1 MAKGNLKV
9 EVFADGADIEQ
20 MKSAY
25 KNKEVDGFTTNPS
38 LMAKAGVTDYKAF
51 AEEAV
56 REIQDASISFEVF
69 SDDLETMEKEAEI
82 LKQYGDN
89 VFVKIPVVNSKGES
103 TISLIKKLSA
113 DNVRLNVTAVYTIEQ
128 VKEITEAVTAGVPT
142 YISVFAGRI
151 ADTGV
156 DPLPLM
162 KESVEVAHSKDGVK
176 LLWASC
182 RELFNVIQADEIGAD
197 IITCPADVVKKVN
210 NNLGRDIN
218 ELSVDTVQGFAKDI
232 QSSGLSIL

>member
-1 MAKGNLKV
+1 MTKLNVK
-9 EVFADGADIEQ
+9 VFADGADIEE

-25 KNKEVDGFTTNPS
+25 KNQLVDGFTTNPS

-51 AEEAV
+51 AEEV
-56 REIQDASISFEVF
+56 VSEIPDASISFEVF
-69 SDDLETMEKEAEI
+69 ADDLPTMEKEAEI

-89 VFVKIPVVNSKGES
+89 VFVKIPIVTTTGES
-103 TISLIKKLSA
+103 TLPLIKRLSSKQ
-113 DNVRLNVTAVYTIEQ
+113 VRLNVTAVYTIEQ
-128 VKEITEAVTAGVPT
+128 VKAITDAVTEGVPT
-142 YISVFAGRI
+142 YVSVFAGRI

-162 KESVEVAHSKDGVK
+162 KESVKVTHSKEGVQ
-176 LLWASC
+176 LLLASC
-182 RELFNVIQADEIGAD
+182 REVYNVIQADEIGAD

-210 NNLGRDIN
+210 NNLGRDIG
-218 ELSVDTVQGFAKDI
+218 ELSVDTVKGFAKDI

>member
-1 MAKGNLKV
+1 MTKLNVK
-9 EVFADGADIEQ
+9 VFADGADIEK

-25 KNKEVDGFTTNPS
+25 KNQLVDGFTTNPS

-51 AEEAV
+51 ADEV
-56 REIQDASISFEVF
+56 VSEIPDASISFEVF
-69 SDDLETMEKEAEI
+69 ADDLPTMEKEAEI

-89 VFVKIPVVNSKGES
+89 VFVKIPIVTTTGES
-103 TISLIKKLSA
+103 TLPLIKRLSSKQ
-113 DNVRLNVTAVYTIEQ
+113 VRLNVTAVYTIEQ
-128 VKEITEAVTAGVPT
+128 VKAITDAVTEGVPT
-142 YISVFAGRI
+142 YVSVFAGRI
-151 ADTGV
+151 ADTGI

-162 KESVEVAHSKDGVK
+162 KESVKVTHSKEGVQ

-182 RELFNVIQADEIGAD
+182 REVYNVIQADEIGAD

-210 NNLGRDIN
+210 NNLGRDIG
-218 ELSVDTVQGFAKDI
+218 ELSVDTVKGFAKDI

>member
-1 MAKGNLKV
+1 MTQLNV
-9 EVFADGADIEQ
+9 QVFADGADIEE
-20 MKSAY
+20 MKAAY
-25 KNKEVDGFTTNPS
+25 KNKQVDGFTTNPS

-56 REIQDASISFEVF
+56 KEIPDASISFEVF
-69 SDDLETMEKEAEI
+69 ADDIETMEKEAEI
-82 LKQYGDN
+82 LKQYGEN
-89 VFVKIPVVNSKGES
+89 VFVKIPVVNTKGES
-103 TISLIKKLSA
+103 MIPLIKKLSA

-128 VKEITEAVTAGVPT
+128 VKEITEAVPT
-142 YISVFAGRI
+142 YVSVFAGRI

-162 KESVEVAHSKDGVK
+162 KEAVTVTHSKAGVK

-182 RELFNVIQADEIGAD
+182 RELYNVIQADEVGAD

-218 ELSVDTVQGFAKDI
+218 GLSVDTVKGFAKDI

>member
-1 MAKGNLKV
+1 MTKLNVK
-9 EVFADGADIEQ
+9 VFADGADIEE
-20 MKSAY
+20 MKSVY
-25 KNKEVDGFTTNPS
+25 KNQLVDGFTTNPS

-51 AEEAV
+51 AEEV
-56 REIQDASISFEVF
+56 VSEIPDASISFEVF
-69 SDDLETMEKEAEI
+69 ADDLPTMEKEAEI

-89 VFVKIPVVNSKGES
+89 VFVKIPIVTTTGES
-103 TISLIKKLSA
+103 TLPLIKRLSSKQ
-113 DNVRLNVTAVYTIEQ
+113 VRLNVTAVYTIEQ
-128 VKEITEAVTAGVPT
+128 VKAITDAVTEGVPT
-142 YISVFAGRI
+142 YVSVFAGRI

-162 KESVEVAHSKDGVK
+162 KESVKVTHSKEGVQ

-182 RELFNVIQADEIGAD
+182 REVYNVIQADEIGAD

-210 NNLGRDIN
+210 NNLGRDIG
-218 ELSVDTVQGFAKDI
+218 ELSVDTVKGFAKDI

>member
-1 MAKGNLKV
+1 MTKLNVK
-9 EVFADGADIEQ
+9 VFADGADIEE

-25 KNKEVDGFTTNPS
+25 KNQLVDGFTTNPS

-51 AEEAV
+51 AEEV
-56 REIQDASISFEVF
+56 VSEISDASISFEVF
-69 SDDLETMEKEAEI
+69 ADDLPTMEKEAEI

-89 VFVKIPVVNSKGES
+89 VFVKIPIVTTTGES
-103 TISLIKKLSA
+103 TLPLIKRLSSKQ
-113 DNVRLNVTAVYTIEQ
+113 VRLNVTAVYTIEQ
-128 VKEITEAVTAGVPT
+128 VKAITDAVTEGVPT
-142 YISVFAGRI
+142 YVSVFAGRI
-151 ADTGV
+151 ADTGI

-162 KESVEVAHSKDGVK
+162 KESVKVTHSKEGVQ

-182 RELFNVIQADEIGAD
+182 REVYNVIQADEIGAD

-210 NNLGRDIN
+210 NNLGRDIG
-218 ELSVDTVQGFAKDI
+218 ELSVDTVKGFAKDI

>member
-1 MAKGNLKV
+1 MTKLNVK
-9 EVFADGADIEQ
+9 VFADGADIEE

-25 KNKEVDGFTTNPS
+25 KNQLVDGFTTNPS

-51 AEEAV
+51 AEEV
-56 REIQDASISFEVF
+56 VSEIPDASISFEVF
-69 SDDLETMEKEAEI
+69 ADDLPTMEKEAEI

-89 VFVKIPVVNSKGES
+89 VFVKIPIVTTTGES
-103 TISLIKKLSA
+103 TLPLIKRLSSKQ
-113 DNVRLNVTAVYTIEQ
+113 VRLNVTAVYTIEQ
-128 VKEITEAVTAGVPT
+128 VKAITDAVTEGVPT
-142 YISVFAGRI
+142 YVSIFAGRI
-151 ADTGV
+151 ADTGI

-162 KESVEVAHSKDGVK
+162 KESVKVTHSKEGVQ

-182 RELFNVIQADEIGAD
+182 REVYNVIQADEIGAD

-210 NNLGRDIN
+210 NNLGRDIG
-218 ELSVDTVQGFAKDI
+218 ELSVDTVKGFAKDI

>member
-1 MAKGNLKV
+1 MTKLNVK
-9 EVFADGADIEQ
+9 VFADGADIEE

-25 KNKEVDGFTTNPS
+25 KNQLVDGFTTNPS

-51 AEEAV
+51 AEEV
-56 REIQDASISFEVF
+56 VSEIPDASISFEVF
-69 SDDLETMEKEAEI
+69 ADDLPTMEKEAEI

-89 VFVKIPVVNSKGES
+89 VFVKIPIVTTTGES
-103 TISLIKKLSA
+103 TLPLIKSLSSKQ
-113 DNVRLNVTAVYTIEQ
+113 VRLNVTAVYTIEQ
-128 VKEITEAVTAGVPT
+128 VKAITDAVTEGVPT
-142 YISVFAGRI
+142 YVSVFAGRI

-162 KESVEVAHSKDGVK
+162 KESVKVTHSKEGVQ

-182 RELFNVIQADEIGAD
+182 REVYNVIQADEIGAD

-210 NNLGRDIN
+210 NNLGRDIG
-218 ELSVDTVQGFAKDI
+218 ELSVDTVKGFAKDI

>member
-1 MAKGNLKV
+1 MTKLNVK
-9 EVFADGADIEQ
+9 VFADGADIEE

-25 KNKEVDGFTTNPS
+25 KNQLVDGFTTNPS

-51 AEEAV
+51 AEEV
-56 REIQDASISFEVF
+56 VSEIPDASISFEVF
-69 SDDLETMEKEAEI
+69 ADDLPTMEKEAEI

-89 VFVKIPVVNSKGES
+89 VFVKIPIVTTTGES
-103 TISLIKKLSA
+103 TLPLIKRLSSKQ
-113 DNVRLNVTAVYTIEQ
+113 VRLNVTAVYTIEQ
-128 VKEITEAVTAGVPT
+128 VKAITDAVTEGVPT
-142 YISVFAGRI
+142 YVSVFAGRI
-151 ADTGV
+151 ADTGI

-162 KESVEVAHSKDGVK
+162 KESVKFTHSKEGVQ

-182 RELFNVIQADEIGAD
+182 REVYNVIQADEIGAD

-210 NNLGRDIN
+210 NNLGRDIG
-218 ELSVDTVQGFAKDI
+218 ELSVDTVKGFAKDI

>member
-1 MAKGNLKV
+1 MTKLNVK
-9 EVFADGADIEQ
+9 VFADGADIEE

-25 KNKEVDGFTTNPS
+25 KNQLVDGFTTNPS

-56 REIQDASISFEVF
+56 SEIPDASISFEVF
-69 SDDLETMEKEAEI
+69 ADDLPTMEKEAEI

-89 VFVKIPVVNSKGES
+89 VFVKIPIVTTTGES
-103 TISLIKKLSA
+103 TLPLIKSLSSKQ
-113 DNVRLNVTAVYTIEQ
+113 VRLNVTAVYTIEQ
-128 VKEITEAVTAGVPT
+128 VKAITDAVTEGVPT
-142 YISVFAGRI
+142 YVSIFAGRI
-151 ADTGV
+151 ADTGI

-162 KESVEVAHSKDGVK
+162 KEAVKVTHSKEGVQ

-182 RELFNVIQADEIGAD
+182 REVYNVIQADEIGAD

-210 NNLGRDIN
+210 NNLGRDIG
-218 ELSVDTVQGFAKDI
+218 ELSVDTVKGFAKDI

>member
-1 MAKGNLKV
+1 MTKLNVK
-9 EVFADGADIEQ
+9 VFADGADIKE

-25 KNKEVDGFTTNPS
+25 KNQLVDGFTTNPS

-51 AEEAV
+51 AEEV
-56 REIQDASISFEVF
+56 VSEIPDASISFEVF
-69 SDDLETMEKEAEI
+69 ADDLPTMEKEAEI

-89 VFVKIPVVNSKGES
+89 VFVKIPIVTTTGES
-103 TISLIKKLSA
+103 TLPLIKRLSSKQ
-113 DNVRLNVTAVYTIEQ
+113 VRLNVTAVYTIEQ
-128 VKEITEAVTAGVPT
+128 VKAITDAVTEGVPT
-142 YISVFAGRI
+142 YVSVFAGRI
-151 ADTGV
+151 ADTGI

-162 KESVEVAHSKDGVK
+162 KESVKVTHSKEGVQ

-182 RELFNVIQADEIGAD
+182 REVYNVIQADEIGAD

-210 NNLGRDIN
+210 NNLGRDIG
-218 ELSVDTVQGFAKDI
+218 ELSVDTVKGFAKDI

>member
-1 MAKGNLKV
+1 MTKLNVK
-9 EVFADGADIEQ
+9 VFADGADIEE

-25 KNKEVDGFTTNPS
+25 KNQLVDGFTTNPS

-51 AEEAV
+51 ADEV
-56 REIQDASISFEVF
+56 VSEIPDASISFEVF
-69 SDDLETMEKEAEI
+69 ADDLPTMEKEAEI

-89 VFVKIPVVNSKGES
+89 VFVKIPIVTTTGES
-103 TISLIKKLSA
+103 TLPLIKRLSSKQ
-113 DNVRLNVTAVYTIEQ
+113 VRLNVTAVYTIEQ
-128 VKEITEAVTAGVPT
+128 VKAITDAVTEGVPT
-142 YISVFAGRI
+142 YVSVFAGRI

-162 KESVEVAHSKDGVK
+162 KESVKVTHSKEGVQ

-182 RELFNVIQADEIGAD
+182 REVFNVIQADEIGAD

-210 NNLGRDIN
+210 NNLGRDIG
-218 ELSVDTVQGFAKDI
+218 ELSVDTVKGFAKDI

>member
-1 MAKGNLKV
+1 MTKLNV
-9 EVFADGADIEQ
+9 EVFADGADIEE
-20 MKSAY
+20 MKAAY
-25 KNKEVDGFTTNPS
+25 NNKYVDGFTTNPS

-51 AEEAV
+51 AEEVVKA
-56 REIQDASISFEVF
+56 IPDASISFEVF
-69 SDDLETMEKEAEI
+69 ADDLETMEKEAEI

-89 VFVKIPVVNSKGES
+89 VFVKIPIVTTTGES
-103 TISLIKKLSA
+103 TLPLIKKLSA

-128 VKEITEAVTAGVPT
+128 VRDITNAVTEGVPT
-142 YISVFAGRI
+142 YVSVFAGRI

-162 KESVEVAHSKDGVK
+162 KESVEVTHSKKGVK

-182 RELFNVIQADEIGAD
+182 REVINVIQADGIGAD

-210 NNLGRDIN
+210 SNLGRNIE
-218 ELSVDTVQGFAKDI
+218 ELSIDTVKGFAKDI

>member
-1 MAKGNLKV
+1 MTKLNVKV
-9 EVFADGADIEQ
+9 FVDGADIEE

-25 KNKEVDGFTTNPS
+25 KNQLVDGFTTNPS

-56 REIQDASISFEVF
+56 SEIPDASISFEVF
-69 SDDLETMEKEAEI
+69 ADDLPTMEKEAEI

-89 VFVKIPVVNSKGES
+89 VFVKIPIVTTTGES
-103 TISLIKKLSA
+103 TLPLIKRLSSKQ
-113 DNVRLNVTAVYTIEQ
+113 VRLNVTAVYTIEQ
-128 VKEITEAVTAGVPT
+128 VKAITDAVTEGVPT
-142 YISVFAGRI
+142 YVSVFAGRI
-151 ADTGV
+151 ADTGI

-162 KESVEVAHSKDGVK
+162 KESVKVTHSKEGVQ

-182 RELFNVIQADEIGAD
+182 REVYNVIQADEIGAD

-210 NNLGRDIN
+210 NNLGRDIG
-218 ELSVDTVQGFAKDI
+218 ELSVDTVKGFAKDI
-232 QSSGLSIL
+232 QSSSLSIL